1 MPPKP
6 RKVTEKVTRADLEEL
21 SEFRY
26 RLRRFLRV
34 SEEITHAEGVT
45 PLQYM
50 LMLHTRAF
58 PDRDWATVGEIAER
72 LQASSHGT
80 VALVTRCE
88 AAGLVV
94 RVPSAHDRRE
104 QAVRIR
110 PVAEHGRA
118 RTITEKHA
126 GVAVLPI
133 DNRRELLRTDDEHG
147 VIRARHN
154 ELLRHLQT
162 IDKPR
167 TGGLKVES
175 RRPARADFML
185 DQGCS

>member
-1 MPPKP
+1 
-6 RKVTEKVTRADLEEL
+6 
-21 SEFRY
+21 
-26 RLRRFLRV
+26 V

-104 QAVRIR
+104 VQVHLTQEGERC
-110 PVAEHGRA
+110 
-118 RTITEKHA
+118 
-126 GVAVLPI
+126 
-133 DNRRELLRTDDEHG
+133 LLRLAALHKSEVQSFG
-147 VIRARHN
+147 WAFR
-154 ELLRHLQT
+154 E
-162 IDKPR
+162 
-167 TGGLKVES
+167 EEE
-175 RRPARADFML
+175 
-185 DQGCS
+185 

>member
-26 RLRRFLRV
+26 RLRRFLRF
-34 SEEITHAEGVT
+34 SEAIVHAEGVT

-58 PDRDWATVGEIAER
+58 PDRDWATVGELAER

-88 AAGLVV
+88 AAGLVT
-94 RVPSAHDRRE
+94 RVQSAHDRRQVQVHLTPAGE
-104 QAVRIR
+104 RCLMRLAASHKSEVQSFGWAFRG
-110 PVAEHGRA
+110 E
-118 RTITEKHA
+118 RT
-126 GVAVLPI
+126 
-133 DNRRELLRTDDEHG
+133 
-147 VIRARHN
+147 
-154 ELLRHLQT
+154 
-162 IDKPR
+162 
-167 TGGLKVES
+167 
-175 RRPARADFML
+175 
-185 DQGCS
+185 